1 METTCKHHEENFN
14 KIPGKERENEEN
26 KWPWNWA
33 IIQVNPFVPN
43 ATFLYPLKT
52 LENRKVGLKETN
64 TKRTEEEMRWNK
76 KSKIKKR
83 TWNSVACQK
92 FFQ

>member
-26 KWPWNWA
+26 KWPWNCS

-52 LENRKVGLKETN
+52 LENRKVDWKKQIQKELK
-64 TKRTEEEMRWNK
+64 K
-76 KSKIKKR
+76 KWDGIKKAKLKKELE
-83 TWNSVACQK
+83 TL
-92 FFQ
+92 